1 MSERPAGSRFAIV
14 AMAVAAGAT
23 VANIFYNQPLLAE
36 MGRSFGGGAAL
47 GLVATVTQFGYSLGV
62 LLLVPLG
69 DRVERRGLVSLLSLL
84 TAGLLVGV
92 GLAPNVIAL
101 AAASFAMGTVTIIPQ
116 LLVPFAAALA
126 APRDRGRAVGTVAA
140 GILLGVLLSRTLAG
154 WFGEQFGWRAVFL
167 AAAAFM
173 LVLSVLLRLLLPLQ
187 PKTTALGYGAL
198 LRSLWTLVVEEPTLR
213 LHALLGALTFASF
226 NAFWATLAAH
236 LESLPG
242 HYGPRVAGLFG
253 LLGVVGAVAA
263 PLVGRYSD
271 RRGDRWVN
279 AVAIVVLIASFV
291 VLALGSESLAGIGIA
306 AVLLDFGAQA
316 NHVSNQT
323 RIVALREEARS
334 RLNTIYMSTYVAG
347 GALGSLAGTL
357 LLRRFGY
364 AGVCAAGATSAVLA
378 LVVLLGA
385 TARGR
390 SASPAG
396 PARGEQPS

>member
-1 MSERPAGSRFAIV
+1 MSEPPAKNGFAIT

-23 VANIFYNQPLLAE
+23 VANIFYNQPLLAQ
-36 MGRSFGGGAAL
+36 MGRGFGGGPWV
-47 GLVATVTQFGYSLGV
+47 GLVATVTQLGYSLGV

-92 GLAPNVIAL
+92 GLAPSGIAL
-101 AAASFAMGTVTIIPQ
+101 AAVSFAMGFVTIIPQ

-154 WFGEQFGWRAVFL
+154 AFGERYGWRAVFL
-167 AAAAFM
+167 GAAAFM
-173 LVLSVLLRLLLPLQ
+173 LVLAAILRLLLPVQ
-187 PKTTALGYGAL
+187 PKTTTLGYGAL
-198 LRSLWTLVVEEPTLR
+198 LRSLWTLVVEEPALR

-236 LESLPG
+236 LEALPG
-242 HYGPRVAGLFG
+242 HYGPRVAGLYG
-253 LLGVVGAVAA
+253 LFGVVGAVAA

-271 RRGDRWVN
+271 RRGDRFVN
-279 AVAIVVLIASFV
+279 AVAIVVLLSSFA
-291 VLALGSESLAGIGIA
+291 VLAIASESLIGIGLA

-347 GALGSLAGTL
+347 GAFGSFSGAV

-364 AGVCAAGATSAVLA
+364 AGVCAAGAAAGLLA

-385 TARGR
+385 TARKR
-390 SASPAG
+390 AMA
-396 PARGEQPS
+396 